1 MAIWV
6 GRPSPLTTPQ
16 AIPMGDY
23 RRKLFLGTQFP
34 RLAILLAALVL
45 YSSAASPWFA
55 LRGLSVAFPT
65 ATETARSE
73 VLAIPREVLIPD
85 ISAKE
90 LAADEA
96 ALAAASIRFLAQG
109 QADATL
115 VGAARTNALIALD
128 FIDGYVIEPG
138 ERFSFDDVARTWDF
152 REDPS
157 YLWSLG
163 TSRYGFISMRGG
175 GACWV
180 STALWRAAL
189 YAGLPTELRQNHLG
203 AVPSLGIGT
212 DATNTLVLRND
223 SAQPITVRAW
233 MDDEAINVA
242 LLASDNLDRRG
253 SVRGPTRAGPGSYV
267 LYQDVTWDDGR
278 VTTTPYYSGYYW

>member
-1 MAIWV
+1 
-6 GRPSPLTTPQ
+6 
-16 AIPMGDY
+16 MGDY

-65 ATETARSE
+65 PVETTRSE
-73 VLAIPREVLIPD
+73 TPAVVVTPSEALIPD
-85 ISAKE
+85 ISATE
-90 LAADEA
+90 LAADQA
-96 ALAAASIRFLAQG
+96 ALAASNLRFISQG

-115 VGAARTNALIALD
+115 GGAARTNALISMY

-138 ERFSFDDVARTWDF
+138 ARFSFDDVARTWDL

-157 YLWSLG
+157 YLWSVG
-163 TSRYGFISMRGG
+163 TTRYGLVSMRGG

-189 YAGLPTELRQNHLG
+189 YAGLPTEYRQNHLG
-203 AVPSLGIGT
+203 ALPNLGIGT
-212 DATNTLVLRND
+212 DATNTLVIRND
-223 SAQPITVRAW
+223 SEQPITVRAW

-242 LLASDNLDRRG
+242 LLASDKMDRKG
-253 SVRGPTRAGPGSYV
+253 NVRGPTRAAPGSYV

-278 VTTTPYYSGYYW
+278 VTTTPFYSGYYW